1 MSEYPYNTQRWLRVR
16 KRQLIREPL
25 CRACRLNGLIV
36 AACDVDHVKPI
47 ANGGNVFDQAN
58 LQSLCKRHH
67 SIKTNNYDK
76 TGKQWDAPALVL
88 GCDIDGKPIG

>member
-16 KRQLIREPL
+16 KRQLMREPL
-25 CRACRLNGLIV
+25 CCACHAHGLIV
-36 AACDVDHVKPI
+36 VASEVDHVSPI
-47 ANGGNVFDQAN
+47 KSGGAVFDPNN

-67 SIKTNNYDK
+67 SMKTNNDDK
-76 TGKQWDAPALVL
+76 TGKQWDAPALVF